1 MSMGGGGAMR
11 AAAKVAG
18 IGVVNSGIRGGISCV
33 PPSVEH
39 SVRNASRPVSAII
52 SSTTGGGE
60 VAATVQR
67 PSWELDEWEF
77 AGGVEEEMVVH
88 SAEPVARVVFGGAPP
103 SLQEAEAATFELKDA
118 LQKVYLSS
126 PNSGT
131 GNSDGGSQLSAPP
144 LLRNS
149 ESLETK
155 GCISRDPTGAP
166 VPKYAMQAFS
176 LLSESPK
183 IQTVV
188 AALASDPNVWNA
200 VWENEALQDLL
211 QSQNST
217 KESAAD
223 TCSSE
228 AKEFVR
234 DTDFQDAVSSK
245 KFIELS
251 DDDSEA
257 ESSQTELMD
266 VINNVKLTV
275 IDMVTNVSA
284 YFQKIFSFSSA
295 EHTPAAN
302 ENAGAATIEKT
313 IGGSLMAL
321 AVMVIMVVVLR
332 RP

>member
-1 MSMGGGGAMR
+1 MGGGGAMR

-18 IGVVNSGIRGGISCV
+18 IGGVNSGIRGGISCV
-33 PPSVEH
+33 PPSAEQ

-52 SSTTGGGE
+52 SSTLSGGE

-77 AGGVEEEMVVH
+77 AGGVEEETVMH

-118 LQKVYLSS
+118 FQKVYLSAPS
-126 PNSGT
+126 SGT
-131 GNSDGGSQLSAPP
+131 GSSDGGSQLSGLP
-144 LLRNS
+144 LLRKS
-149 ESLETK
+149 DSLETK
-155 GCISRDPTGAP
+155 GCITCDPTGAP
-166 VPKYAMQAFS
+166 VSKYAMQAFS
-176 LLSESPK
+176 LLNESPK

-188 AALASDPNVWNA
+188 AAVASDPNVWNA
-200 VWENEALQDLL
+200 VWENEALQDFL
-211 QSQNST
+211 QSQNT
-217 KESAAD
+217 N
-223 TCSSE
+223 TQSSE

-245 KFIELS
+245 KLAELS
-251 DDDSEA
+251 DDESDA
-257 ESSQTELMD
+257 GSSQTELVD
-266 VINNVKLTV
+266 IINNVKLTV
-275 IDMVTNVSA
+275 VDMVTNVSS

-302 ENAGAATIEKT
+302 ESPAATTIEKT
-313 IGGSLMAL
+313 IGASLMAL
-321 AVMVIMVVVLR
+321 AVMVIVVVALR

>member
-1 MSMGGGGAMR
+1 MGGGGAMR

-33 PPSVEH
+33 PPSAEH

-103 SLQEAEAATFELKDA
+103 SMQEAEAATFELKDA
-118 LQKVYLSS
+118 LQKYKYIYRLPS
-126 PNSGT
+126 SGT
-131 GNSDGGSQLSAPP
+131 GNSAGGSQLSGLPS
-144 LLRNS
+144 LRNS

-275 IDMVTNVSA
+275 IDMCW
-284 YFQKIFSFSSA
+284 SSYHRKDHWRISHGTGSDGYYGGCA
-295 EHTPAAN
+295 EAPLKVHLLA
-302 ENAGAATIEKT
+302 
-313 IGGSLMAL
+313 SLPVNLSSLQTYLSLDA
-321 AVMVIMVVVLR
+321 
-332 RP
+332 

>member
-1 MSMGGGGAMR
+1 MGGGGAMR

-33 PPSVEH
+33 PPSAEH

-103 SLQEAEAATFELKDA
+103 SMQEAEAATFELKDA

-126 PNSGT
+126 PSSGT
-131 GNSDGGSQLSAPP
+131 GNSDGGSQLSGLPS
-144 LLRNS
+144 LRNS

-217 KESAAD
+217 KE
-223 TCSSE
+223 
-228 AKEFVR
+228 FVR

-266 VINNVKLTV
+266 VINTVKLTV

-295 EHTPAAN
+295 EHTPPAN
-302 ENAGAATIEKT
+302 ESAGAATIEKT